1 MRVEYINHSGY
12 VVETECA
19 IYIFDYVEG
28 VLPSRYLRSEKPT
41 FFLVSH
47 HHADHYSPA
56 IYRFNKTIILSS
68 DIEVAPYNNVFMM
81 SEGDMIH
88 LGFAKIYAFGSTDA
102 GISFVVEEENVKI
115 FFAGD
120 LNDWHWKED
129 SSIKE
134 ANEATHAFRQAL
146 KGVTQ
151 HAPFDVVIFPV
162 DARLGL
168 DYDQGAKY
176 AIEQLKPR
184 YFFAM
189 HFWDRSQIQS
199 FIDLSLS
206 LKKPQCFFPRHNNKV
221 FEVVI

>member
-41 FFLVSH
+41 FFFVSH

-56 IYRFNKTIILSS
+56 IYRFNKTVILSS
-68 DIEVAPYNNVFMM
+68 DINVAPYNNVFMM
-81 SEGDMIH
+81 SEGDMMH

-102 GISFVVEEENVKI
+102 GISFVVEEANVKF

-120 LNDWHWKED
+120 LNDWHWKDD

-134 ANEATHAFRQAL
+134 AKEATHAFHLNMKQ
-146 KGVTQ
+146 VIEY
-151 HAPFDVVIFPV
+151 APFDVVMFPV
-162 DARLGL
+162 DARMGT

-176 AIEQLKPR
+176 AIEHLKPSA
-184 YFFAM
+184 FFAM
-189 HFWDRSQIQS
+189 HFWDIAQIQS
-199 FIDLSLS
+199 FIDWSQN
-206 LKKPQCFFPRHNNKV
+206 LKKTQCFFPRHNNKV